1 MNTIKTTAKS
11 TTSRPP
17 RCLSCAT
24 RSRCVTR
31 GLAEQSLSNLQPI
44 IVERSLRRGE
54 PIESQGSMADNIS
67 VIKVG
72 LAVGSRHLGDANK
85 TPVCLLGPG
94 RLLGFS
100 ALFGLHSALGTE
112 ATTPLRLC
120 EIPIRAL
127 IQMDL
132 IDQRFR
138 QAIYQAGGAYF
149 ENLADWAHV
158 MRAGSIKQ
166 QLIRALLLIA
176 REMGS
181 VAFRMPSHIDLA
193 SLLSTRRETIARYL
207 GQLEAE
213 GFLERIDRW
222 HCRVRREAGV
232 HSGLT

>member
-1 MNTIKTTAKS
+1 
-11 TTSRPP
+11 
-17 RCLSCAT
+17 
-24 RSRCVTR
+24 
-31 GLAEQSLSNLQPI
+31 
-44 IVERSLRRGE
+44 
-54 PIESQGSMADNIS
+54 MADNIS